1 MKKLL
6 ITFALSAIFLLG
18 IALIVKHNA
27 ETHFSKENMGKV
39 AIERS
44 QLFEE

>member
-1 MKKLL
+1 MKKTL

-27 ETHFSKENMGKV
+27 EAKFSKENIGKV
-39 AIERS
+39 TIERS
-44 QLFEE
+44 PFFKE